1 MKTDSSYL
9 NILDAEKKV
18 LTLNSPIPLEQLE
31 DPCNLKIAII
41 SLACPWHAFSFCPFS
56 SLDECDD
63 VMRTLGFGFTISP
76 SF

>member
-18 LTLNSPIPLEQLE
+18 LTLNSPIQLEQLE
-31 DPCNLKIAII
+31 DQCNLKIAII
-41 SLACPWHAFSFCPFS
+41 SLACFSFCPFS

-63 VMRTLGFGFTISP
+63 VVLTLGFGFTI
-76 SF
+76 